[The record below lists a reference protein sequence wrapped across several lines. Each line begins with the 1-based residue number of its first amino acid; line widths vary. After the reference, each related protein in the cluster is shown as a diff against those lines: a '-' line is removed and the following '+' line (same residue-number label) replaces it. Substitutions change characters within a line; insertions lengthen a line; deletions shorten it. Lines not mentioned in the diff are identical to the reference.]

1 MRDDAIGF
9 LLKSGVAVAACA
21 DVAAW
26 WPVFQATART
36 WRNPMDR
43 AIVAGFAADR
53 VGWAFASGYQAALH
67 ALFPGAPED
76 RICALCVTEED
87 GNTPRAVK
95 TKLTREKNRWRLNGS
110 KRWTT
115 LGPDGA
121 FFFVAARDEAAS
133 GDRAAIRIAR
143 VPSGTP
149 GLSIEEMPATKF
161 VPEVPHAQLKFRD
174 VSLAEDELLPG
185 DGYDLYVRPFRTVED
200 LHVHAAILAYLVR
213 EARRLRWPE
222 GWIERSLALLFSLQ
236 NLSIKD
242 PSTPET
248 HIAVAGAL
256 ATGSALVK
264 ESEACWK
271 SADSDPAAQR
281 WQRDRE
287 LLKVAGGIREQRTK
301 RAWEKLRPA
310 G

>member
-9 LLKSGVAVAACA
+9 LLKSGVGAAACP

-26 WPVFQATART
+26 WPAFRETART

-67 ALFPGAPED
+67 ALFPGVPED
-76 RICALCVTEED
+76 KICALCVTEEA
-87 GNTPRAVK
+87 GNTPRAIK
-95 TKLTREKNRWRLNGS
+95 TSLSKSKLNGA
-110 KRWTT
+110 KKWTT

-121 FFFVAARDEAAS
+121 LFFVAARDEAAS
-133 GDRAAIRIAR
+133 GERSAIRIVR
-143 VPSGTP
+143 ISSETSGV
-149 GLSIEEMPATKF
+149 SIEEMPPTKF
-161 VPEVPHAQLKFRD
+161 VPEVPHAKVKFENVA
-174 VSLAEDELLPG
+174 VSAEALLPG
-185 DGYDLYVRPFRTVED
+185 DGYELYIRPFRTVED

-213 EARRLRWPE
+213 EALRLKWPE
-222 GWIERSLALLFSLQ
+222 SWIERALALLSSLQ
-236 NLSIKD
+236 NLSVKD

-248 HIAVAGAL
+248 HVAVAGAL
-256 ATGSALVK
+256 ATGAALVK
-264 ESEACWK
+264 ESETCWK
-271 SADSDPAAQR
+271 AATSDPAAQR
-281 WQRDRE
+281 WERDRE

-301 RAWEKLRPA
+301 RAWERLRPA

>member
-9 LLKSGVAVAACA
+9 LLKSGVGAAPCS

-26 WPVFQATART
+26 WPSFRATART

-76 RICALCVTEED
+76 KICALCVTEEE
-87 GNTPRAVK
+87 GNTPKAIR
-95 TKLTREKNRWRLNGS
+95 TSLIDNRLNGS
-110 KRWTT
+110 KKWTT

-121 FFFVAARDEAAS
+121 LFFVAARDEAAS
-133 GDRAAIRIAR
+133 KERAAIRIAR
-143 VPSGTP
+143 VDSNLP
-149 GLSIEEMPATKF
+149 GIRIESMPPTKF
-161 VPEVPHAQLKFRD
+161 VPEVPHARLKFEN
-174 VSLAEDELLPG
+174 VAIAEDDLLAG
-185 DGYDLYVRPFRTVED
+185 DGYELYVRPFRTVED
-200 LHVHAAILAYLVR
+200 LHVHAAVLAYLVR
-213 EARRLRWPE
+213 EARRLQWPQ
-222 GWIERSLALLFSLQ
+222 GWVERSVALLYSLQ
-236 NLSIKD
+236 NLSIAN

-256 ATGSALVK
+256 AIGSALRK
-264 ESEACWK
+264 EGESYWK
-271 SADSDPAAQR
+271 NAASDPAAQR
-281 WQRDRE
+281 WERDRD

-301 RAWEKLRPA
+301 RAWERLKPA

>member
-1 MRDDAIGF
+1 LRDDPIGF
-9 LLKSGVAVAACA
+9 LLRSGVSAAPCA

-26 WPVFQATART
+26 WPAFRETART

-67 ALFPGAPED
+67 ALFPAPED
-76 RICALCVTEED
+76 RICALCVTEEE
-87 GNTPRAVK
+87 GNTPRAIK
-95 TKLTREKNRWRLNGS
+95 TSLHDHKLNGA
-110 KRWTT
+110 KKWAT

-121 FFFVAARDEAAS
+121 LFFVAARDEAAS
-133 GDRAAIRIAR
+133 GERSAIKIAR
-143 VPSGTP
+143 VPSGSP
-149 GLSIEEMPATKF
+149 GVSIEEMPPTRF
-161 VPEVPHAQLKFRD
+161 VPEVPHAKLKFEN
-174 VSLAEDELLPG
+174 VAVAEDDLLAG

-213 EARRLRWPE
+213 EARRLKWRE
-222 GWIERSLALLFSLQ
+222 AWIERALALLFSLQ
-236 NLSIKD
+236 NLSVKD

-248 HIAVAGAL
+248 HVAVAGAL
-256 ATGSALVK
+256 ATGAGLIE
-264 ESEACWK
+264 ESETYWK
-271 SADSDPAAQR
+271 AAGADPTAKR
-281 WQRDRE
+281 WQRDRD

-301 RAWEKLRPA
+301 RAWERLRPA